1 LIDNVVNALVNLGY
15 NKTEATKVCNKLID
29 KGEFNGSLELLIK
42 RSLSKLM
49 S

>member
-1 LIDNVVNALVNLGY
+1 MNALVNLGY
-15 NKTEATKVCNKLID
+15 KKIEATKVCNRLVD

-42 RSLSKLM
+42 KSLSQLI